1 MIISLP
7 TIRAARQATR
17 IVSLMVGLGL
27 ATGARAT
34 EFRSVDIYPANY
46 PTVQA
51 VTQMD
56 KLMRQRSAGRH
67 GITLLA
73 RDERQTESD
82 SIALLRSGKLD
93 MARVNI
99 SALDPN
105 RVAAI
110 VPSLP
115 FLFKSTAQMRR
126 VLDGPI
132 GDEILAS
139 LDADGLVGLCFYDA
153 GPRSFYSATRPIR
166 SAGDLKGVKVRVQ
179 QSELWVALAR
189 ALGAEP
195 VTLRFELVS
204 AALQDG
210 TVEAADNN
218 WPTYVSSRHYN
229 VAKYFSPTEHSM
241 APAVLLFSKTVWDRL
256 SSEDQSLIRG
266 AAKDSIPRLRSLWDD
281 YNATT
286 RKTVV
291 EAGGEI
297 VADVDR
303 KSFADAL
310 LPLYATLITDSRSRD
325 MVRRIQSEE

>member
-1 MIISLP
+1 MIASLLSVR
-7 TIRAARQATR
+7 TASIGF
-17 IVSLMVGLGL
+17 LLVGLGL
-27 ATGARAT
+27 ATAARAD
-34 EFRSVDIYPANY
+34 EFRSVDTYPANY

-51 VTQMD
+51 VVQMD
-56 KLMRQRSAGRH
+56 KLMRQRSAGRY

-73 RDERQTESD
+73 RDEHHTESD
-82 SIALLRSGKLD
+82 SVALLRSGKLD

-99 SALDPN
+99 SALDGN
-105 RVAAI
+105 RMAAI
-110 VPSLP
+110 VPSFP
-115 FLFKSTAQMRR
+115 FLFRSTAHMRR

-139 LDADGLVGLCFYDA
+139 LEADGLVGLCFYDA

-166 SAGDLKGVKVRVQ
+166 SAADLKGMKVRVQ

-204 AALQDG
+204 TALKDG

-218 WPTYVSSRHYN
+218 WPTYVSARHYN

-241 APAVLLFSKTVWDRL
+241 APAVLLFSKVVWDRL
-256 SSEDQSLIRG
+256 SPEDQGLVRG
-266 AAKDSIPRLRSLWDD
+266 AAKDSVVRLRSLWDD
-281 YNATT
+281 YNAAT
-286 RKTVV
+286 RKTVE
-291 EAGGEI
+291 EAGGEV

-310 LPLYATLITDSRSRD
+310 VPLNADLLSDSRSRD
-325 MVRRIQSEE
+325 MVRRIQNED